1 MAAAVAAAL
10 KTIQS
15 FNFVST
21 RRYYWYKSWFMPNTT
36 AYQHVLH
43 LFPHWNWDPAV
54 NASVQVW
61 AYSNANEIELFL
73 NDASQV
79 QTFSMPQRVC
89 AAVLLWL
96 DSISFSQGRVVNP
109 PFAHSQ
115 WTVRYAPGAPSRCNT
130 FINFC
135 TH

>member
-1 MAAAVAAAL
+1 
-10 KTIQS
+10 
-15 FNFVST
+15 
-21 RRYYWYKSWFMPNTT
+21 MPNTA

-79 QTFSMPQRVC
+79 QNVFNAPARV
-89 AAVLLWL
+89 
-96 DSISFSQGRVVNP
+96 
-109 PFAHSQ
+109 
-115 WTVRYAPGAPSRCNT
+115 RCG
-130 FINFC
+130 FC
-135 TH
+135 YGLIQFFLSGPRG